1 MGEPSGK
8 AIHRHCVLI
17 VDDDELVLKSLH
29 DILSRDGYDIIT
41 ATGAE
46 AALESL
52 REVLPC
58 MALLDVMMPGMNGLA
73 LCRRLKQ
80 DPRTAEIAVALVT
93 GQVETVDVEAGLA
106 AGAIDYIKKPF
117 DPDELRV
124 RVRTQLAL
132 HETQRLQR
140 RTEMQLSVITSA
152 AKDAIMVIDDS
163 GAITQ
168 WNEASSAMFGYAHGE
183 AIGRN
188 LHDLIA
194 PPRFHEAHR
203 MGFARFGETGE
214 GNAVGRMLEL
224 VAMRKS
230 GAEFPV
236 ELSLAAANIDNKWCA
251 VGIIRD
257 ISERKL
263 KEDALRQS
271 EEEYRLLYRSSR
283 DALMTIAPPSWK
295 FVSCNQATV
304 ELFAAASEAEF
315 RQLGPWDVSPERQ
328 PDGRASAEAAQAMI
342 EKAMREGSSSF
353 PWLHQ
358 RLDGERLPCEVL
370 LTRIDHN
377 GLPFILAT
385 VRDITERVRATA
397 ALQASEARY
406 RATFNDASVGLAL
419 ADASGRFLE
428 VNSALATLLGYSIDQ
443 LVGKNFSEVTHPDD
457 VATSNGSLQAL
468 LSGRDVIR
476 MEKRYLR
483 KDGKEIWVDVNVA
496 ALRDSDGK
504 VIQFVTH
511 VVDIS
516 NRKRMEEE
524 LHREEAALRKAE
536 QAAKTSSE
544 FLNTILNAIPVPI
557 FYKDTEGHF
566 MGINRAYGKF
576 FGNSQEDLVGKT
588 VFDLFPKQEA
598 QSYHEQDLELL
609 RQPGTKL
616 YSVQLTDSRGACHDV
631 LAHKATF
638 ADGNGHVRGLLG
650 ALIDITDRTRV
661 EAELGHA
668 RKLEAVGQLA
678 AGIAHEINTPA
689 QYVGDGIYFL
699 KEVYDSCLQLLMKYQ
714 GALEALES
722 VGTHATLVNEIR
734 AFENEIDLQYIQAN
748 VPGSFDRCV
757 DGISRIST
765 IVRAMKEFSHPDQR
779 EKSPGDI
786 NQALQSTL
794 IIAKNEYKYV
804 ANVETELG
812 ELPPVLCHLGDLNQ
826 VFLNLIVNAAHAIGD
841 VVGKDGEKGQIRI
854 TTMQVDHSVQID
866 ITDSGSGIPESIRD
880 RIFEPFFT
888 TKEVGKGSGQ
898 GLAIARSIVVDKHG
912 GSLTFKSEVGHGTT
926 FTIRLPVD
934 GKGSARAVES
944 P

>member
-1 MGEPSGK
+1 M
-8 AIHRHCVLI
+8 LI
-17 VDDDELVLKSLH
+17 VDDDELVVKSLH
-29 DILSRDGYDIIT
+29 DVLCRDGYEIIT

-52 REVLPC
+52 RETLPC
-58 MALLDVMMPGMNGLA
+58 MALLDVLMPGMNGLE
-73 LCRRLKQ
+73 LCRQIKQ
-80 DPRTAEIAVALVT
+80 DPRTAEIPVALVT

-140 RTEMQLSVITSA
+140 RTEMQLSVIASA
-152 AKDAIMVIDDS
+152 AKDAIIVIDDS

-168 WNEASSAMFGYAHGE
+168 WNEVSSAMFGYAHGE
-183 AIGRN
+183 AIGQN
-188 LHDLIA
+188 LHDLIT
-194 PPRFHEAHR
+194 PLRFHEAHHK
-203 MGFARFGETGE
+203 GFVRFRETGQ
-214 GNAVGRMLEL
+214 GDAVGRTLEL

-230 GAEFPV
+230 GEEFPV
-236 ELSLAAANIDNKWCA
+236 ELSLAAANIDNRWCA
-251 VGIIRD
+251 VGIVRD

-263 KEDALRQS
+263 KENALRQS
-271 EEEYRLLYRSSR
+271 EEEYRLLYSASR
-283 DALMTIAPPSWK
+283 DALMTLGPPSWK

-304 ELFAAASEAEF
+304 KLFAAASEAEF
-315 RQLGPWDVSPERQ
+315 TQLGPWDVSPERQ
-328 PDGRASAEAAQAMI
+328 PDGRPSSEGAQAMI
-342 EKAMREGSSSF
+342 ETAMNTGTSSF

-358 RLDGERLPCEVL
+358 RLNGEQFPCEVL
-370 LTRIDHN
+370 LTRIDHR
-377 GLPFILAT
+377 GQPFLQAT
-385 VRDITERVRATA
+385 VRDITERVRAA
-397 ALQASEARY
+397 VALQASESRY
-406 RATFNDASVGLAL
+406 RATFKDASVGLAL
-419 ADASGRFLE
+419 ADATGNFVE
-428 VNSALATLLGYSIDQ
+428 VNSAFVIMLGYSNDE
-443 LVGKNFSEVTHPDD
+443 LVGKNFSELTHPDD
-457 VATSNGSLQAL
+457 VAKSIRAHQAL
-468 LSGRDVIR
+468 LDGRDVTR

-483 KDGKEIWVDVNVA
+483 KDHGVVWVDVNVA
-496 ALRDSDGK
+496 ALRDSAGK

-516 NRKRMEEE
+516 KRKRMEEK
-524 LHREEAALRKAE
+524 LRSEEASLRGAE
-536 QAAKTSSE
+536 QAAKASSE

-566 MGINRAYGKF
+566 TGINQAYEKF
-576 FGNSQEDLVGKT
+576 FGKTCEDLLGKT
-588 VFDLFPKQEA
+588 VFDIFPQVEA
-598 QSYHEQDLELL
+598 KTYYEQDLELL
-609 RQPGTKL
+609 QQQGTKL
-616 YSVQLTDSRGACHDV
+616 YSVQLTDGRGVSHDV

-638 ADGNGHVRGLLG
+638 ADHNGHVRGLLG
-650 ALIDITDRTRV
+650 ALIDITDRKRV
-661 EAELGHA
+661 EDELGHA

-699 KEVYDSCLQLLMKYQ
+699 KEVYDSCLQLLIKYQ
-714 GALEALES
+714 GALEALERI
-722 VGTHATLVNEIR
+722 GTHAALVNEIR
-734 AFENEIDLQYIQAN
+734 EFENEIDLQYIQAN
-748 VPGSFDRCV
+748 VPGSFDRCA

-804 ANVETELG
+804 ANVETALG

-841 VVGKDGEKGQIRI
+841 VISKEGEKGQIRI

-898 GLAIARSIVVDKHG
+898 GLAIARSIIVDKHG
-912 GSLTFKSEVGHGTT
+912 GSLTFKSEVGRGTT
-926 FTIRLPVD
+926 FTIRLPLD
-934 GKGSARAVES
+934 GKGTASREES